1 MEIGDFLVGVV
12 DAVDAVDA
20 GFFVRLS
27 LARLKLL
34 FSANFSPLFS
44 FSPNGSVSN
53 GELSL
58 EGTKLAFVGCTFNVL
73 KMS

>member
-1 MEIGDFLVGVV
+1 MEVGDSRVVAVGV
-12 DAVDAVDA
+12 
-20 GFFVRLS
+20 FVLLS
-27 LARLKLL
+27 VARSVALLKLL
-34 FSANFSPLFS
+34 FSLANFSQKIA

>member
-1 MEIGDFLVGVV
+1 MEIGDFLVG
-12 DAVDAVDA
+12 AVDAVGA

-27 LARLKLL
+27 L
-34 FSANFSPLFS
+34 LFS

-58 EGTKLAFVGCTFNVL
+58 EGIKILAFVGCTFNVL

>member
-1 MEIGDFLVGVV
+1 MEVGDSRMVAVGV
-12 DAVDAVDA
+12 
-20 GFFVRLS
+20 FVLLS
-27 LARLKLL
+27 VARSVALLKLL
-34 FSANFSPLFS
+34 FSLANFSQKYS